1 MATRWRCETAVEV
14 PPFHKKKKRKR
25 PLSTF
30 IVLHALFY
38 SLPFPLIFPPPRL
51 VLPSTLSSQ
60 QFSPAHYWAAVAWVS
75 PALVTSC
82 IRLPEAGRST
92 PVAQLKKVLQEKV
105 QVQGWA
111 WLLFVKKQQKKTK
124 TFIPPWHES
133 NQFHW
138 IYFTHNKWD
147 TEASSGISI
156 LCHQIISISGL
167 RPSSVSEGIIKLD

>member
-14 PPFHKKKKRKR
+14 PPFHKNKKIKR
-25 PLSTF
+25 PLFTF

-51 VLPSTLSSQ
+51 VLPSTSSSP
-60 QFSPAHYWAAVAWVS
+60 QFSPAHYWVAVAWVS

-111 WLLFVKKQQKKTK
+111 WLLFAKKTK
-124 TFIPPWHES
+124 KLLYHES

-167 RPSSVSEGIIKLD
+167 RPSSISEGIIKLD